1 MPHAAQCRNGSHG
14 HPFQITPVVVKSEL
28 LAAKLKRKTSY
39 MELSKLERYF
49 LSNQLRILETLY
61 PTEADEFA
69 VQREAIEQ
77 GYSFIYEMGMDHIL
91 DGDDAMTPDE
101 SKEVWESM
109 DMFLSIDRTIQD
121 LGLEELHNEH
131 FTRFRGYDGNNES
144 KFMGFA
150 AFTIERL
157 GRFTHLPLKE
167 EIYFNSHMPTR
178 QIYGKMLTEW
188 RKIGYEHR
196 FPMRK
201 EDLMKV
207 LAAADNPENRK

>member
-1 MPHAAQCRNGSHG
+1 
-14 HPFQITPVVVKSEL
+14 
-28 LAAKLKRKTSY
+28 

-49 LSNQLRILETLY
+49 LSNQLRILEALY

-91 DGDDAMTPDE
+91 DGDDVMTQNE
-101 SKEVWESM
+101 AKEVWDAM
-109 DMFLSIDRTIQD
+109 DMFLSIDRTIQE

-150 AFTIERL
+150 AFTVERL
-157 GRFTHLPLKE
+157 RRFTHLPLKE
-167 EIYFNSHMPTR
+167 ELYFNSHMPTR
-178 QIYGKMLTEW
+178 PIYDRMLTEW
-188 RKIGYEHR
+188 RKIDYQHR
-196 FPMRK
+196 FPMNK

-207 LAAADNPENRK
+207 LEAAVHPENRK